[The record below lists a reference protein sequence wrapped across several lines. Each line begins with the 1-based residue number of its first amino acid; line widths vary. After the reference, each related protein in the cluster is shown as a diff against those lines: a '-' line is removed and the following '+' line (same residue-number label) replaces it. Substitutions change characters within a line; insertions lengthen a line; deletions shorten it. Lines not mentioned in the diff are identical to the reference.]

1 MSDLGGW
8 TPKTEAG
15 WKALSE
21 FKEQQHEQRKK
32 IEEKETEKRLEE
44 VHGKPMTHDEYL
56 VKDLT
61 KKIKEIVQDYDSQY
75 VVDALAALMNEALDD
90 LAEIDSNTK
99 MCFIRKLIRGQW

>member
-1 MSDLGGW
+1 MSYQDGW

-15 WKALSE
+15 WKALSQ
-21 FKEQQHEQRKK
+21 FKKLQHEQ
-32 IEEKETEKRLEE
+32 EKEVKENKTEKHLEE

-61 KKIKEIVQDYDSQY
+61 KKIKEIVQDYDSKY

-90 LAEIDSNTK
+90 LAEKDSKTK
-99 MCFIRKLIRGQW
+99 MSFIRKLIKGQR